1 MNANFLDA
9 VQGLESEQLATRKA
23 AKKSFF
29 ARLFS
34 GATEL
39 EPKAVLAEATELGLS
54 ASDLKAAQ
62 AKHERRKAGHSQIAA
77 GKIAKEEL
85 ITLEANA
92 AKRMEDFNAL
102 VAKQKAD
109 LLAMAES
116 DSERRL
122 ELQNLERV
130 GETAYSELRLDL
142 SDDAIA
148 AMKPLQK
155 QMDASMRERY
165 DAAERRARFKETPR
179 EHAQWKSGVE
189 RAEAD
194 CKRLSELMA
203 SVEAADVLR

>member
-9 VQGLESEQLATRKA
+9 LQDLEIQQKA
-23 AKKSFF
+23 ELKTAKKGFF

-34 GATEL
+34 GEKL

-62 AKHERRKAGHSQIAA
+62 AKHERRKAGHAQIAA

-85 ITLEANA
+85 IKLEVA
-92 AKRMEDFNAL
+92 AAQRMEDFNAT
-102 VAKQKAD
+102 VAKMKAE
-109 LLAMAES
+109 LLSQAES

-122 ELQNLERV
+122 ELQNLERI
-130 GETAYSELRLDL
+130 GESAYSALRLDL
-142 SDDAIA
+142 SEDAIA
-148 AMKPLQK
+148 ALEPLQR
-155 QMDASMRERY
+155 QMDAAMRERY
-165 DAAERRARFKETPR
+165 DSAERRARFKETPQQ
-179 EHAQWKSGVE
+179 HAQWKSGIE